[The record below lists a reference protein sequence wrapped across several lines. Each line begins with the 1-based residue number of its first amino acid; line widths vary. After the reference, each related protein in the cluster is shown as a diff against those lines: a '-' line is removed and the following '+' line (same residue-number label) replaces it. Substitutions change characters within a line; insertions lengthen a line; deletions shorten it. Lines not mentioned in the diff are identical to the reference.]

1 MTIVDNVVEEK
12 LTGVYT
18 LLENLLKETMNIHD
32 ETRTIVNL
40 IKIRLQDHNE
50 SRKAV
55 LHHHESLQREG
66 YFRQIC
72 AFKYYSRRVNLLFF
86 SLILNIKVR
95 RLEGCRKS

>member
-1 MTIVDNVVEEK
+1 MSLLYFQVHIPNVKQLIMTIVENVVEEK

-18 LLENLLKETMNIHD
+18 LLEKVLKETMNIHD

-66 YFRQIC
+66 YFRQIT
-72 AFKYYSRRVNLLFF
+72 
-86 SLILNIKVR
+86 
-95 RLEGCRKS
+95 